1 MVDLMGVLWERYEN
15 EEESGMKLKDNIM
28 KREAGNESKDNNNEK
43 NIYKSYAYNWK
54 HKKP

>member
-1 MVDLMGVLWERYEN
+1 MGVLWERYEN